1 MGFFSS
7 IGNLL
12 GFGKRNVNIL
22 VLGLD
27 NSGKTTILNH
37 LKEPESQNVTIVPT
51 VGYSTEKFTNA
62 NFTFTA
68 FDMSGQSKYRNLW
81 EMYYKNIQGIIF
93 VVDSADRLR
102 VAVARDELWILLDH
116 KDIMHKKIPIL
127 IFSNKVDEK
136 EALTSS
142 EISQSLG
149 LDLIR
154 SRNWHIESCCALTGD
169 GLEAGVTWLS
179 TNIQKYIE
187 EIETKGGR
195 I

>member
-12 GFGKRNVNIL
+12 GFGKRTVHVL

-37 LKEPESQNVTIVPT
+37 LKPPEAQSVTVVPT
-51 VGYSTEKFTNA
+51 IGYSMEKFTSS
-62 NFTFTA
+62 NFTFNA

-81 EMYYKNIQGIIF
+81 EAHYKNVQGIIF
-93 VVDSADRLR
+93 VVDSSDRLR

-136 EALTSS
+136 DALTAS
-142 EISQSLG
+142 EVSQSLG

-154 SRNWHIESCCALTGD
+154 TRDWHIESCCALTGE
-169 GLEAGVTWLS
+169 GLESGISWLS

-187 EIETKGGR
+187 EIETKGGH